1 MSQRLPT
8 DSYMILL
15 YINILL
21 LAMGSLSIGI
31 FLGHSNQL
39 DWAMMRLD
47 AFKQNRSKIL
57 EYIRSDCSQLIVEY
71 PEFYTYPEAE
81 LCVTYGFSLK
91 LGKLVVIL
99 SILYNTYLLYRLFDL
114 PPLPL
119 IVSGVTLTF
128 LFYITF
134 TNNEWTLQALES
146 ILILLGFIMISGHNL
161 FLNIDEHMKKE

>member
-1 MSQRLPT
+1 EIDISFV
-8 DSYMILL
+8 SYIYARQLTHTSEHSFIL
-15 YINILL
+15 YIGSEYTLCVYDILIEQGKDYEIIN
-21 LAMGSLSIGI
+21 AG
-31 FLGHSNQL
+31 
-39 DWAMMRLD
+39 
-47 AFKQNRSKIL
+47 
-57 EYIRSDCSQLIVEY
+57 SDCSQLIVEY

-99 SILYNTYLLYRLFDL
+99 SILYNAYLLYRLFDL